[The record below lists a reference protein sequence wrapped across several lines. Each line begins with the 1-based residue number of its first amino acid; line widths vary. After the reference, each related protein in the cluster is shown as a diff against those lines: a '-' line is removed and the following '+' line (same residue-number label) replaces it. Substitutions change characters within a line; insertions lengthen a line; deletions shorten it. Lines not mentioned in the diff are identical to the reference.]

1 MFGEFHACTQPA
13 ARWIHADGSTCR
25 SKGFRVSISF
35 SEARRFFLR
44 PFESRLHG
52 EDVGCPET
60 GIVSVEQKASH
71 SLRLPAEMTRLER

>member
-1 MFGEFHACTQPA
+1 MLMDPLAGQRASVSPFGLAK
-13 ARWIHADGSTCR
+13 RVGSSCAP
-25 SKGFRVSISF
+25 GPGI
-35 SEARRFFLR
+35 A